1 MRKTNTLDLDGR
13 ILRTFLAI
21 LDHSS
26 VSIAAED
33 LNATQP
39 AVSHALAKLRRILGD
54 PLFVRSG
61 IGLTPTSTAMALR
74 QPVQN
79 VLDGLRALANHRPF
93 DPRSERMQF
102 VVAANDMQ
110 RDLVFPQLVR
120 ELRNEEISVEF
131 EFIPSGHPTL
141 SMMRDERCDLALT
154 PVPPDAPDLLQ
165 QSLFSGTMVCFYDAD
180 ERDPPRNWEEFCR
193 AEHLG
198 VKFSEGHVSLDVLHG
213 IGNAIDKSKIRSPQI
228 SVSNFNAIP
237 VFLKGST
244 LIATELDLMQLET
257 LKSLDVAPLPFESE
271 PVTVFMVWHDRGSN
285 DPAHT
290 WLRHRIQRI
299 AGEVQEKMAVCRTTS
314 G

>member
-1 MRKTNTLDLDGR
+1 MHLDGQ

-21 LDHSS
+21 LEHSS
-26 VSIAAED
+26 VSIAAEN
-33 LNATQP
+33 LSVTQP

-61 IGLTPTSTAMALR
+61 IGLTPTSTAIALK
-74 QPVQN
+74 QPVQK
-79 VLDGLRALANHRPF
+79 VLDGLRVLADHRPF
-93 DPRSERMQF
+93 DPRSEHMRF

-120 ELRNEEISVEF
+120 DLRSEEILVEF
-131 EFIPSGHPTL
+131 EFIPSGHPSL
-141 SMMRDERCDLALT
+141 SMMRDAKCDLALT
-154 PVPPDAPDLLQ
+154 PVPPDAPDLVQ
-165 QSLFSGTMVCFYDAD
+165 ESLFSGTMMCFFDAD
-180 ERDPPRNWEEFCR
+180 ERDPPGSWEEFCQ

-213 IGNAIDKSKIRSPQI
+213 IGNGIDKSKIRRPQI

-237 VFLKGST
+237 LFIKGSR

-271 PVTVFMVWHDRGSN
+271 PVTVFMVWHDRGTN

-299 AGEVQEKMAVCRTTS
+299 AGEVQEKMASCRTKS